1 MLVTLI
7 YFVKN
12 KQNFPRNNNFKAY
25 VGAARTSTAK
35 KKPKGREL
43 TTEQQKANRE
53 ISRRRIFIEHLIRR
67 RKIFRIAAEKFRLN
81 PEHYQTVILTI
92 CGLVRLRL
100 GTFSFSS

>member
-1 MLVTLI
+1 MLGIKLI
-7 YFVKN
+7 LGQLELPVLL
-12 KQNFPRNNNFKAY
+12 
-25 VGAARTSTAK
+25 

-43 TTEQQKANRE
+43 TTEQKEENKK
-53 ISRRRIFIEHLIRR
+53 ISSRRIFIEHLIRR
-67 RKIFRIAAEKFRLN
+67 LKIFRIAAEKFRLN